1 MADELDVERERLHLL
16 DEDLERLGKLGSRNV
31 LALDDGL
38 VRLDATGRVVGLDRE
53 DLLQNVAC
61 AVRVQRPDLHLAET
75 LAAELGFTTERLLG
89 DEAVGT
95 GRAGVNLVVDHMRKL
110 EHVGLAHGNRLAE
123 LLARA
128 AIVEVGLARGGKL
141 GDERLVEL
149 VAVALLR
156 LVHAVAVALD
166 DGVRDLLLGRAVENR
181 RGHEE
186 GTIDRLVALG
196 IVIPAIERGPAQVVL
211 EQLADVH
218 TGGYAQRIEDDV
230 DRRAIGHVGHVL
242 DREHQRDDAL
252 VAVATGELVALLH
265 LALLRDVHA
274 HELVD
279 SRGKLVTGGARE
291 LRDADDATRGTVRH
305 LQGRVANLAGL
316 LAEDGA

>member
-1 MADELDVERERLHLL
+1 M
-16 DEDLERLGKLGSRNV
+16 
-31 LALDDGL
+31 
-38 VRLDATGRVVGLDRE
+38 
-53 DLLQNVAC
+53 
-61 AVRVQRPDLHLAET
+61 
-75 LAAELGFTTERLLG
+75 
-89 DEAVGT
+89 
-95 GRAGVNLVVDHMRKL
+95 
-110 EHVGLAHGNRLAE
+110 
-123 LLARA
+123 
-128 AIVEVGLARGGKL
+128 
-141 GDERLVEL
+141 
-149 VAVALLR
+149 
-156 LVHAVAVALD
+156 
-166 DGVRDLLLGRAVENR
+166 
-181 RGHEE
+181 
-186 GTIDRLVALG
+186 
-196 IVIPAIERGPAQVVL
+196 VL

-218 TGGYAQRIEDDV
+218 TGGYAQGIEDDV

-279 SRGKLVTGGARE
+279 SRGKLVTGDARE